1 MGVPEE
7 FLPGSYAEA
16 VHWAEASRD
25 LDSGGIPES
34 ADLVHALL
42 FGAFDFGELL
52 PGPLAAVARQVSA
65 HAFGACARRWMGDD
79 RADELGA
86 PDTPLKHL
94 VPLARPLVR
103 GRALVRKTGLLG
115 SDERIGAMERAL
127 TVRLMDALGTAAGPL
142 QPEHVEHEPVLEAA

>member
-7 FLPGSYAEA
+7 YLPDSYAEA
-16 VHWAEASRD
+16 VDWAAAASD

-42 FGAFDFGELL
+42 WGAFDFNEAL
-52 PGPLAAVARQVSA
+52 PGPLAMVARHVHA
-65 HAFGACARRWMGDD
+65 HTFGAAARRWMGDE

-94 VPLARPLVR
+94 IPLARPLIR
-103 GRALVRKTGLLG
+103 GRDLVRRTGLLG
-115 SDERIGAMERAL
+115 SDERIGAMERAI
-127 TVRLMDALGTAAGPL
+127 TVRLMDAMGTAAGPL
-142 QPEHVEHEPVLEAA
+142 EPEHIEREPVLKAA